1 VLVNLHGALAIGLGD
16 QLGLAPPAGQA
27 WAPLLDSEELRY
39 GGRGGA
45 RLTMRAAT
53 DPVFEMSGPGAVVL
67 STANQRL

>member
-39 GGRGGA
+39 GGRGDT
-45 RLTMRAAT
+45 RFTLKAT
-53 DPVFEMSGPGAVVL
+53 ADSVLEMSGPGAVVL
-67 STANQRL
+67 SSGRW